1 MACGIWNIS
10 LSCQNVE
17 KQPIEIARKNVT
29 DIECNRVPKGAELGV
44 RLNKKD
50 SLTRYGNS
58 HVKDKTS

>member
-29 DIECNRVPKGAELGV
+29 DIECNRVPKGAEPDNGL
-44 RLNKKD
+44 LIAYQAPN
-50 SLTRYGNS
+50 Y
-58 HVKDKTS
+58 HFH